1 MVAEVEFP
9 VPMSERL
16 LRDRIITL
24 GAAVDD
30 EIANTLCA
38 QLLYLEAQ
46 DADADIWLYI
56 NSPGGSVTAGLA
68 IYDTMQFV
76 ACEVATVCFGMA
88 ASMGQFLLCTGT
100 AGKRFALPNS
110 SILMHQPAAG
120 LSGTAADIHIQ
131 AQNIIRLRNRM
142 SRLIAEHTGQPIDTI
157 IADWDRDRWYEPD
170 EALAYGMI
178 DQVIA
183 HRRDIAA

>member
-1 MVAEVEFP
+1 
-9 VPMSERL
+9 MSERL
-16 LRDRIITL
+16 LNDRIVTL
-24 GAAVDD
+24 GVAVDD

-38 QLLYLEAQ
+38 QFLYLEAK
-46 DADADIWLYI
+46 DASSDIWLDI

-76 ACEVATVCFGMA
+76 ACDVATVCFGMA
-88 ASMGQFLLCTGT
+88 ASMGQFLLCTGA

-120 LSGTAADIHIQ
+120 LSGSAADIHIQ
-131 AQNIIRLRNRM
+131 AQNIIRLRDRM
-142 SRLIAEHTGQPIDTI
+142 SSLIAEYTGQSVATI
-157 IADWDRDRWYEPD
+157 VADWDRDRWFEPD
-170 EALAYGMI
+170 DALAYGMI

-183 HRRDIAA
+183 HRRDIAV

>member
-1 MVAEVEFP
+1 MVAPTEFP

-16 LRDRIITL
+16 LRDRIVTL

-76 ACEVATVCFGMA
+76 SCDVATVCFGMA

-120 LSGTAADIHIQ
+120 LSGSAADIHIQ
-131 AQNIIRLRNRM
+131 AQNIIRLRDRM
-142 SRLIAEHTGQPIDTI
+142 SRLISEHTSQPIESILT
-157 IADWDRDRWYEPD
+157 DWDRDRWYEPH